1 MSKSFCFI
9 PSSSN
14 RLIYHRRVVEESW
27 TAAAA
32 SLLRSADRSDRARS
46 SLANKTKKKNQ
57 HCIFDCHCQGLYNT
71 NGVLYN
77 ALAPVVEP
85 PKLHPSPPTTSSLHK
100 SGSVSTL
107 AHLLFFKVDFFF
119 ARLSQNRFEPTGQ
132 PVLRRGL
139 LDRSWRRRRR
149 HRNLARSSN
158 KQ

>member
-14 RLIYHRRVVEESW
+14 WLIYHRRVVEESW

-46 SLANKTKKKNQ
+46 SLANKTKKNQ

-85 PKLHPSPPTTSSLHK
+85 PKLHPSPPTNSLLLPPQIRKCVHLSTPSFFLKWIFFRTALSEPIWTNWSTGFATRASWSKLASSSSSSK
-100 SGSVSTL
+100 SGEE
-107 AHLLFFKVDFFF
+107 
-119 ARLSQNRFEPTGQ
+119 QQ
-132 PVLRRGL
+132 
-139 LDRSWRRRRR
+139 
-149 HRNLARSSN
+149 
-158 KQ
+158 

>member
-1 MSKSFCFI
+1 MSSRSLEQLLLPACYDQPIDQIGQEVRWRIKQKKISTVYSTVI
-9 PSSSN
+9 VKDYII
-14 RLIYHRRVVEESW
+14 R
-27 TAAAA
+27 TACYI
-32 SLLRSADRSDRARS
+32 
-46 SLANKTKKKNQ
+46 T
-57 HCIFDCHCQGLYNT
+57 
-71 NGVLYN
+71 
-77 ALAPVVEP
+77 
-85 PKLHPSPPTTSSLHK
+85 PSPPWSSPPNSIPHPQPTPSSSLHK

-149 HRNLARSSN
+149 RRHRNLARSSN

>member
-46 SLANKTKKKNQ
+46 SLANKTKKNQ